1 MVDDS
6 ETDWRGE
13 KRREEEKGVE
23 MEMRFGRL
31 LRTLENVFVS
41 VASVV
46 RGSWI
51 FVLFLERASVTS
63 VQPSDWSTG
72 SPSQTMSL
80 P

>member
-13 KRREEEKGVE
+13 KRREELE

>member
-13 KRREEEKGVE
+13 KRREELE

-63 VQPSDWSTG
+63 VQTSDWSTG